1 MRYISVCSGIEA
13 ASVAWHGLGWTPLAF
28 SEVDAF
34 PSAVLAAQWPDV
46 PNLGDMTKFSD
57 WPEDVLADCDLL
69 VGGTPC
75 QAFSI
80 AGLRK
85 SLDDSRGN
93 LTLVYVQLWNRINEI
108 RRSRG
113 RSPAIA
119 LWENVP
125 GVLSTKDNAFGCLLG
140 GLLGCDEAPEPQDG
154 KWHKAGFLSSESV
167 RVGWRIIDAQ
177 FFGVAQRRRRVF
189 VVAVPS
195 ELVGRFGDRCCPSE
209 ILSLR
214 ESLLG
219 NPPPRGATWQGVA
232 GDAARG
238 SGEGGGRVTYPC
250 IDASIDAEWG
260 SNQWVDAGCPVFSK
274 TLCGKQSRLDTETET
289 LICFHPTQDTISNDQ
304 GVSHAIGTGSPQGQ
318 ATSAVCFKPSHFTR
332 GKDGSPS
339 EVTPPLSADADKGD
353 QDTVVAAPVALAVD
367 TDNQTIGDVSI
378 PVRVGNG
385 KDSLPAVAVPMKSVG
400 FSSKNDA
407 GDAMDDIASTMR
419 AMGHNSS
426 HANGGGQLAV
436 AVDVYNHT
444 IDGGVAATL
453 NSSSGAPNHSGPKIM
468 EFIPFDTTQ
477 MTSKLNRSHPKAG
490 DPMHP
495 LAAGAD
501 APAVVAFK
509 ESQSGCRTGDVHATI
524 DSNKGS
530 RRQEG
535 VLTDMAVRR
544 LTPRECERLQ
554 GFPDNYT
561 AVTYRKKPA
570 ADGPRYKALGNSMA
584 VPCMW
589 WLGYRIGLAT
599 DTLPHKR
606 PEQ

>member
-13 ASVAWHGLGWTPLAF
+13 ASVAWHALGWTPLAF

-34 PSAVLAAQWPDV
+34 PSAVLAARWPDV
-46 PNLGDMTKFSD
+46 PNLGDMTKFAD
-57 WPEDVLADCDLL
+57 WPDDVLADCDLL

-75 QAFSI
+75 QAFSV

-125 GVLSTKDNAFGCLLG
+125 GVLSTKDNAFGCFVG
-140 GLLGCDEAPEPQDG
+140 GLLGCDDAPETQDG
-154 KWHKAGFLSSESV
+154 KWPKAGFLCSETV
-167 RVGWRIIDAQ
+167 RVGWRILDAQ
-177 FFGVAQRRRRVF
+177 YFGVAQRRRRVF
-189 VVAVPS
+189 VAAVPS
-195 ELVGRFGDRCCPSE
+195 ELIGRLGDQSCPSE
-209 ILSLR
+209 ILSIR

-219 NPPPRGATWQGVA
+219 NPPTRGAKGKGFA
-232 GDAARG
+232 GDAAEG
-238 SGEGGGRVTYPC
+238 SGENGGGVSSRAYPC
-250 IDASIDAEWG
+250 IDAQIDAKWG

-304 GVSHAIGTGSPQGQ
+304 GVSHAIRTGSPSGQ
-318 ATSAVCFKPSHFTR
+318 STSAV
-332 GKDGSPS
+332 
-339 EVTPPLSADADKGD
+339 A
-353 QDTVVAAPVALAVD
+353 
-367 TDNQTIGDVSI
+367 I
-378 PVRVGNG
+378 
-385 KDSLPAVAVPMKSVG
+385 
-400 FSSKNDA
+400 
-407 GDAMDDIASTMR
+407 
-419 AMGHNSS
+419 
-426 HANGGGQLAV
+426 
-436 AVDVYNHT
+436 
-444 IDGGVAATL
+444 
-453 NSSSGAPNHSGPKIM
+453 
-468 EFIPFDTTQ
+468 IPFDTTQ

-501 APAVVAFK
+501 APDVVAFK

-524 DSNKGS
+524 DSNKGT

-535 VLTDMAVRR
+535 VLSDMDVRR

-554 GFPDNYT
+554 GFPDDYT
-561 AVTYRKKPA
+561 AVAYRKKPA

-589 WLGYRIGLAT
+589 WLGYRIGQAFH
-599 DTLPHKR
+599 TLPDKVK
-606 PEQ
+606 Q